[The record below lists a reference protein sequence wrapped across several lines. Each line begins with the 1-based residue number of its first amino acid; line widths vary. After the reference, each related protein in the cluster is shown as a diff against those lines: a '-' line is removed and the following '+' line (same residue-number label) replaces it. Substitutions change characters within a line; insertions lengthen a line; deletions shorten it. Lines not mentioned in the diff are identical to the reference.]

1 MRGLMKKRTSHRKRC
16 KLFVGTPFW
25 QAQSM
30 FDGIRRK
37 KSQVAKCFKRIQG
50 SGAWLCILDSML
62 NREVVRLVSIK
73 GTQVYVRSNTPDLEV
88 AFSSLYDEEYG
99 SIRLSHPKIII
110 DAGANIGTSS
120 IFFARKFPDARIF
133 AVEPEASNF
142 QLLRKNLK
150 QYPNVVVVQAAFW
163 GTNGMRKIRNRF
175 TGHWGYTVA
184 ETTNRIQETGQE
196 TNCVTIDS
204 FMKEHGIESIDLL
217 KMDIEGG
224 EKDVLENSQGWIDS
238 VTTMSVELHDRIS
251 MGCSR
256 AFYLA
261 TKDFNVFEKHGEK
274 VTAYRT

>member
-1 MRGLMKKRTSHRKRC
+1 MLDR
-16 KLFVGTPFW
+16 
-25 QAQSM
+25 
-30 FDGIRRK
+30 IRRK
-37 KSQVAKCFKRIQG
+37 IHQVVNYLQKIQG
-50 SGAWLCILDSML
+50 SGAWLCILDSL
-62 NREVVRLVSIK
+62 LRREVLRQVTIK
-73 GTQVYVRSNTPDLEV
+73 GTQVYVRTNSHDLEL

-99 SIRLSHPKIII
+99 SIRLSHPKIIV

-120 IFFARKFPDARIF
+120 IFFAQKFPNARIF

-142 QLLRKNLK
+142 QLLQKNLK

-163 GTNGMRKIRNRF
+163 GTNSTRKIWNRF

-184 ETTNRIQETGQE
+184 ETTNKTQETGQE
-196 TNCVTIDS
+196 IHCVTIDS

-224 EKDVLENSQGWIDS
+224 EKDVLENSQKWIGS
-238 VTTMSVELHDRIS
+238 VSTITVELHDRIS
-251 MGCSR
+251 MGCSK

-274 VTAYRT
+274 ITAYRT